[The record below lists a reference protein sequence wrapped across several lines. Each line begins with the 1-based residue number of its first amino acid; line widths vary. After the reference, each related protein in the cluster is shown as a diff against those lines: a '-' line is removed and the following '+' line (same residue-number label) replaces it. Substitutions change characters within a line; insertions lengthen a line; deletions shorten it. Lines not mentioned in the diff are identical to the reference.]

1 MAASVAA
8 LDLPDT
14 VVELDLLDGDD
25 ASVEGHVAYVVD
37 GEVLGAGSSGQG
49 GGCRKGEKNDPQ
61 ESMVHPFKI
70 GDDRRLARAYIG
82 GRIMPSPVSGRG

>member
-25 ASVEGHVAYVVD
+25 APGEGHVAYLID
-37 GEVLGAGSSGQG
+37 GEMPGAGSGGQG
-49 GGCRKGEKNDPQ
+49 GGRRKGE
-61 ESMVHPFKI
+61 
-70 GDDRRLARAYIG
+70 
-82 GRIMPSPVSGRG
+82 PVQDWG